1 MSSCDWRTD
10 ERLEALAKE
19 YGEPVLPLSAV
30 CNAVA
35 TWARCID
42 DNNTPPLLRANR
54 REQGAGYH
62 YMLHHI
68 LIDIR
73 KSNLLGRLLYAKQ
86 ALRTKPCPKHEG
98 HMDMEELLT
107 GREGCPCQGTG
118 WLPEALGMKRYTGN
132 VFLGAMDQTPDGTVV
147 FKNITPKT

>member
-1 MSSCDWRTD
+1 MSARDWRID
-10 ERLEALAKE
+10 ERLEALARE
-19 YGEPVLPLSAV
+19 YGEPVVPLSAV
-30 CNAVA
+30 CGAVA

-42 DNNTPPLLRANR
+42 DNNTPPLVRANR
-54 REQGAGYH
+54 TEQGAGYH

-86 ALRTKPCPKHEG
+86 TLRTKPCPKHEG

-107 GREGCPCQGTG
+107 GTEGCPCQGTG
-118 WLPEALGMKRYTGN
+118 WLPEAPGTERYTGN
-132 VFLGAMDQTPDGTVV
+132 VFLAATERGVDGTPVLR
-147 FKNITPKT
+147 NITPKT